1 MAQIFLALFLLVFG
15 LNLLLG
21 LSIPIWV
28 SGLLAV
34 VAGVLILMKR
44 FGVSVQPKGTST
56 GPRGEKGP

>member
-34 VAGVLILMKR
+34 AAGVLILMQR
-44 FGVSVQPKGTST
+44 FGVTVEPKGSST
-56 GPRGEKGP
+56 APRAEKGP